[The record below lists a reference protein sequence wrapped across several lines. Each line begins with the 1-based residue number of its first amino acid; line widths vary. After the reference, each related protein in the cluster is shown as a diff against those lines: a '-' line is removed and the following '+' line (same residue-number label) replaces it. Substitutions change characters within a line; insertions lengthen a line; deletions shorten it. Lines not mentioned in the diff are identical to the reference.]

1 MLEAQGKDEV
11 IDSLALHLE
20 PFLAWLL
27 RTTWQ
32 ASLLVGLILLLQKVL
47 GRRFGVRGRHC
58 LWLLVLLRLALPW
71 TLPSRVSVYNLLP
84 SAPLRGY
91 QTSGAPAQR
100 ASTPALTLEG
110 YPDPSPAWAGSGV
123 FVPLVERSPP
133 IVGRGPG
140 LPPEPCFFYPWSGSP
155 APAFW
160 PVASWQTTFAYAASC
175 GGAGPS
181 PTSGFWTCWPSV
193 NICSASRRPPRDGD
207 GPSGESGTM
216 WTPAALSPAASGGA
230 GRNRSG
236 PIPPHL
242 PP

>member
-1 MLEAQGKDEV
+1 M

-110 YPDPSPAWAGSGV
+110 YPDPSPELAGSPA
-123 FVPLVERSPP
+123 FIPLVET
-133 IVGRGPG
+133 
-140 LPPEPCFFYPWSGSP
+140 SP
-155 APAFW
+155 AQRGQWPGPQAPATILLSLVWLAGAGFLAGCILASTLRWRRVVRRGW
-160 PVASWQTTFAYAASC
+160 PVTDRWILDLLAECQRLL
-175 GGAGPS
+175 G
-181 PTSGFWTCWPSV
+181 V
-193 NICSASRRPPRDGD
+193 RRPRRDRDGQ
-207 GPSGESGTM
+207 G
-216 WTPAALSPAASGGA
+216 
-230 GRNRSG
+230 
-236 PIPPHL
+236 
-242 PP
+242 